1 MVGMRLAMMDLRR
14 LTAVA
19 LVGLLTLPVAAF
31 SSVGAAASSGEASSA
46 QRKKVRVRK
55 PAPAPKAYRWRP
67 ADPSF
72 DQNGRLY
79 KPPPGLPCP
88 VDLGYGR
95 WTSCLWDD

>member
-1 MVGMRLAMMDLRR
+1 MIDLRK
-14 LTAVA
+14 LTVIA
-19 LVGLLTLPVAAF
+19 LSASLMLPLEAAAAF
-31 SSVGAAASSGEASSA
+31 EASSA
-46 QRKKVRVRK
+46 ANRKKVRVHK
-55 PAPAPKAYRWRP
+55 QAPAPKPYRWRP

-72 DQNGRLY
+72 DQQGRPY

>member
-1 MVGMRLAMMDLRR
+1 MVGMRLALMDLRT
-14 LTAVA
+14 LTAASLTA
-19 LVGLLTLPVAAF
+19 LLLLSVSGDSFSEGL
-31 SSVGAAASSGEASSA
+31 SSTEASSA
-46 QRKKVRVRK
+46 QRKKVRAKK
-55 PAPAPKAYRWRP
+55 PAPAPQPYRWRP

>member
-1 MVGMRLAMMDLRR
+1 MGMRFDTRFELTHPRR
-14 LTAVA
+14 LAVVA
-19 LVGLLTLPVAAF
+19 L
-31 SSVGAAASSGEASSA
+31 AASLMLPAGSLSIADASSTA
-46 QRKKVRVRK
+46 RKKVRVQK
-55 PAPAPKAYRWRP
+55 QAPAPKPYRWRP

-72 DQNGRLY
+72 DQHGRLY

>member
-1 MVGMRLAMMDLRR
+1 MVGMRLAMTDVRK
-14 LTAVA
+14 LTAIA
-19 LVGLLTLPVAAF
+19 L
-31 SSVGAAASSGEASSA
+31 AAALMLPLVPASVVEASSA
-46 QRKKVRVRK
+46 TKRKKVRVQK
-55 PAPAPKAYRWRP
+55 QAAAPQPFRWRP